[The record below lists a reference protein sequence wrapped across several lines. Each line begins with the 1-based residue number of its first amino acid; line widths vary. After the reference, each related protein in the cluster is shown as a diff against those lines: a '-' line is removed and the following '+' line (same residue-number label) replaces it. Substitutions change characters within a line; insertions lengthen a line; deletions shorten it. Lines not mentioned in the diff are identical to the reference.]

1 MDLELTNKGVF
12 VVGASGDIGRATVN
26 RFLDEGARVFVAGRT
41 ASRLRAAFEG
51 RMAGST
57 TIDLRD
63 DLSINNAV
71 EEARKAL
78 GVIDVLVCTAAGDNP
93 FGTVWDADRKKF
105 EDDYAVKCIG
115 NAQLCRHVAKQ
126 MVAHGSGAIVIVIGI
141 NTDMLVLTNPVGS
154 STNSGLRAFTRVLAG
169 ELAPSGVR
177 VVGVSP
183 GMTMGDRLGR
193 FAGDALEQIRQS
205 IPLRRIGQPQ
215 EMADVIAFLA
225 SPRAGYMAGT
235 IVTVD
240 GGLTLVR

>member
-1 MDLELTNKGVF
+1 MDLELKDKGIL
-12 VVGASGDIGRATVN
+12 VVGASGDIGRATVS

-41 ASRLRAAFEG
+41 ASRLSAAFEG
-51 RMAGST
+51 RVAGST

-63 DLSINNAV
+63 DASIEHAV
-71 EEARKAL
+71 EEARMVL
-78 GVIDVLVCTAAGDNP
+78 GEIDVLVCAAAGDNP
-93 FGTVWDADRKKF
+93 FGTVWEAERKKF
-105 EDDYAVKCIG
+105 EEDFALKCIG
-115 NAQLCRHVAKQ
+115 NAQLCRHVARQ
-126 MVAHGSGAIVIVIGI
+126 MVARGSGAIVIVIGI

-154 STNSGLRAFTRVLAG
+154 ATNSGLRAFTRVLAG
-169 ELAPSGVR
+169 EVAPSGIR
-177 VVGVSP
+177 VVGLSP
-183 GMTMGDRLGR
+183 GMTMGERLGR

-225 SPRAGYMAGT
+225 SPRASYMAGT